1 MTAENKANFIVN
13 LAGNVAQKAKS
24 FGSAISAMGKSGSRS
39 MKLLSASMSASNK
52 VLDKFDNKLVGF
64 ATGGGLVMAAK
75 KVGDWQQQ
83 LTELGTRYNLTAE
96 QSDDF
101 LNTVY
106 ATGTAY
112 KMPYSDVITALD
124 KMIERTNDVS
134 GSISNI
140 DNIAKAI
147 KGLGLNAD
155 EAGSHVAQLM
165 NKGFTPEAVNN
176 LLNGVASASKI
187 GTGNIKEQLAGVIEL
202 TKNTQWQSPEQLMQ
216 MLTIQRLSDA
226 QLGNSTDAT
235 AAMQSFGKSIK
246 DKQAQRILRDNGINV
261 YTDKRKTQFKDPA
274 QLLLEIGNR
283 AKFKDHNL
291 GTIFDENLIKTTK
304 AFASSEQQQKLLGG
318 VKIEDGLLEQKTS
331 KNINTFNGALTSLTN
346 AGERWAQLK
355 LAKPIQ
361 ELADAINSLTP
372 EQLDEYTSKLE
383 TGAKVI
389 GGAIAARYA
398 YRGYKGVKNMLGGG
412 KGKLGNAA
420 DSAISSAGATPVY
433 VTNWDEQGDGGRL
446 GEGGKNKSGINP
458 LGGNLLKQF
467 AFAQQIY
474 EESRLTED
482 KVKDLP
488 EDHVLKRLYDLEERE
503 KNNPESFYDEGNE
516 QTWMSSISS
525 SFDNG
530 MQNLGK
536 TLNKALTNIG
546 ESIALSSQMYAVP
559 SAKQEPQPISG
570 SAPALADKSE
580 IVLKI
585 ESADGLI
592 VKTKSISAADTD
604 IVVNTGKTYGG
615 AY

>member
-1 MTAENKANFIVN
+1 
-13 LAGNVAQKAKS
+13 
-24 FGSAISAMGKSGSRS
+24 
-39 MKLLSASMSASNK
+39 
-52 VLDKFDNKLVGF
+52 
-64 ATGGGLVMAAK
+64 
-75 KVGDWQQQ
+75 
-83 LTELGTRYNLTAE
+83 
-96 QSDDF
+96 
-101 LNTVY
+101 
-106 ATGTAY
+106 
-112 KMPYSDVITALD
+112 
-124 KMIERTNDVS
+124 
-134 GSISNI
+134 
-140 DNIAKAI
+140 
-147 KGLGLNAD
+147 
-155 EAGSHVAQLM
+155 
-165 NKGFTPEAVNN
+165 
-176 LLNGVASASKI
+176 
-187 GTGNIKEQLAGVIEL
+187 
-202 TKNTQWQSPEQLMQ
+202 MQ
-216 MLTIQRLSDA
+216 MLAIQRLSDS

-246 DKQAQRILRDNGINV
+246 DKQVQRVLRANSIDV
-261 YTDKRKTQFKDPA
+261 YSDKDKKQFKDPA

-304 AFASSEQQQKLLGG
+304 AFAGSEQQQKLLGG
-318 VKIEDGLLEQKTS
+318 VKIEDGLLEEKTA

-361 ELADAINSLTP
+361 DLADALNSLTP
-372 EQLDEYTSKLE
+372 EQLDKYTDRLE

-398 YRGYKGVKNMLGGG
+398 YRGYMGVKNMLGGG
-412 KGKLGNAA
+412 KGKLGDAA
-420 DSAISSAGATPVY
+420 NSAISSAGATPVY
-433 VTNWDEQGDGGRL
+433 VTNWDEQGGGGSL
-446 GEGGKNKSGINP
+446 GGGSKNKSGGISP

-488 EDHVLKRLYDLEERE
+488 EDHVLKRLYDLEELE
-503 KNNPESFYDEGNE
+503 KNNPESFYDEGNGR
-516 QTWMSSISS
+516 TWMSSISS

-530 MQNLGK
+530 VQNFGK

-546 ESIALSSQMYAVP
+546 ESIALSSQMYVVP
-559 SAKQEPQPISG
+559 PAKQEPQPIKG
-570 SAPALADKSE
+570 NAPILTDKSE

-585 ESADGLI
+585 ESADGLT

-615 AY
+615 MY

>member
-1 MTAENKANFIVN
+1 MTAENKANFIVD

-39 MKLLSASMSASNK
+39 MKLLSVSMSASNK

-83 LTELGTRYNLTAE
+83 LTELGSRYNLTAE
-96 QSDDF
+96 QSDEF

-106 ATGTAY
+106 ATGATY
-112 KMPYSDVITALD
+112 KMPYNDVITALD
-124 KMIERTNDVS
+124 KMLERTNDVS
-134 GSISNI
+134 GSINNV

-147 KGLGLNAD
+147 KGLGLSAD
-155 EAGSHVAQLM
+155 EAGSHVSQLM
-165 NKGFTPEAVNN
+165 NKGFTPEGINK

-187 GTGNIKEQLAGVIEL
+187 GTGNIKEQFSGLIDL
-202 TKNTQWQSPEQLMQ
+202 TKGTQWQSPEQLMQ
-216 MLTIQRLSDA
+216 MLAIQRLSDA
-226 QLGNSTDAT
+226 QLGNSNDSASAMKSF
-235 AAMQSFGKSIK
+235 AAAIK
-246 DKQAQRILRDNGINV
+246 DKEKQKILKLNGINV
-261 YTDKRKTQFKDPA
+261 YNDKDKKQFKDPA

-304 AFASSEQQQKLLGG
+304 AFASSEQQQKLLSG
-318 VKIEDGLLEQKTS
+318 VKIEDGLLEEKTA

-361 ELADAINSLTP
+361 DLADALNSLTP
-372 EQLDEYTSKLE
+372 EQLDEYTNKLE

-398 YRGYKGVKNMLGGG
+398 YRGYKGVKGFFSNG
-412 KGKLGNAA
+412 KSGNQALE
-420 DSAISSAGATPVY
+420 SAVSSDVTKVY
-433 VTNWDEQGDGGRL
+433 VTNWPDDFKASSLTDNKKGNTASDIASDIGRNNMGKAFATVGMLQELSSHQFKLPNKEHVEVYQDPFLQPQKDVNSYSDEELKGYDVGNVPTSLQKYLGTWVDNYFQNNEKRNAFNDNFKARNVKERQGIDG
-446 GEGGKNKSGINP
+446 NMP
-458 LGGNLLKQF
+458 VLKQ
-467 AFAQQIY
+467 
-474 EESRLTED
+474 E
-482 KVKDLP
+482 
-488 EDHVLKRLYDLEERE
+488 
-503 KNNPESFYDEGNE
+503 
-516 QTWMSSISS
+516 
-525 SFDNG
+525 
-530 MQNLGK
+530 
-536 TLNKALTNIG
+536 
-546 ESIALSSQMYAVP
+546 
-559 SAKQEPQPISG
+559 
-570 SAPALADKSE
+570 KSE

-585 ESADGLI
+585 ESSDGLT

>member
-1 MTAENKANFIVN
+1 MTAQNKASFIVD

-39 MKLLSASMSASNK
+39 MKLLSVSMSASNK

-83 LTELGTRYNLTAE
+83 LTELGSRYNLTAE
-96 QSDDF
+96 QSDEF

-106 ATGTAY
+106 ATGATY
-112 KMPYSDVITALD
+112 KMPYNDVITALD
-124 KMIERTNDVS
+124 KMLERTNDVS
-134 GSISNI
+134 GSINNV

-147 KGLGLNAD
+147 KGLGLSAD
-155 EAGSHVAQLM
+155 EAGSHVSQLM
-165 NKGFTPEAVNN
+165 NKGFTPEGINK

-187 GTGNIKEQLAGVIEL
+187 GTGNIKEQFSGLIEL
-202 TKNTQWQSPEQLMQ
+202 TKGTQWQSPEQLMQ
-216 MLTIQRLSDA
+216 MLAIQRLSDA

-318 VKIEDGLLEQKTS
+318 VKVEDGLLEEKTA

-361 ELADAINSLTP
+361 DLADALNSLTP
-372 EQLDEYTSKLE
+372 EQLDEYTNKLE

-398 YRGYKGVKNMLGGG
+398 YRGYKGVKSFFSNGMSSNKALE
-412 KGKLGNAA
+412 
-420 DSAISSAGATPVY
+420 SAISSSDATPVY
-433 VTNWDEQGDGGRL
+433 VTNWPDDGYSLSGNNDRDANIDFDHKNNM
-446 GEGGKNKSGINP
+446 GKALNMFSFVTD
-458 LGGNLLKQF
+458 LMS
-467 AFAQQIY
+467 QQRPIS
-474 EESRLTED
+474 E
-482 KVKDLP
+482 LP
-488 EDHVLKRLYDLEERE
+488 DDHPIKKMQAMRE
-503 KNNPESFYDEGNE
+503 NPESFYDEGNSP
-516 QTWMSSISS
+516 TWLKPVFNAEVDNSIQNFGNNLNNAMASLGEAMLL
-525 SFDNG
+525 NG
-530 MQNLGK
+530 
-536 TLNKALTNIG
+536 
-546 ESIALSSQMYAVP
+546 QMYIEPTQSVKP
-559 SAKQEPQPISG
+559 KQGIDGNMPVLKQE
-570 SAPALADKSE
+570 KSE

-585 ESADGLI
+585 ESSDGLT